1 MLPISVNLQNKKCI
15 VIGGG
20 KVASRRIQTLLA
32 EGANVTVI
40 SPELLPELMILVED
54 QHIKWFRR
62 PFDDGDCLGAFLV
75 IAATNRKAVNER
87 VAYDCRQNQ
96 LVNIVDNPEKSNF
109 YFPAVG
115 RKGLLSIAVSTE
127 GASPILAKNIRDRVM
142 EQFDNEFEQYVA
154 FVKEAR
160 ALILSMKLEE
170 RKKRTLLNE
179 LIDNRFLSKA
189 EQIQFLSRIHEQ
201 DNVLSAERK

>member
-20 KVASRRIQTLLA
+20 KVASRRIETLLA

-40 SPELLPELMILVED
+40 SPELLPELMTLAENE
-54 QHIKWFRR
+54 HIKWLRR

-96 LVNIVDNPEKSNF
+96 LVNIVDHPEKSNF

-115 RKGLLSIAVSTE
+115 RKGLLSIAVSTD

-142 EQFDNEFEQYVA
+142 EQFDDDFEQYIE
-154 FVKEAR
+154 FVKETR
-160 ALILSMKLEE
+160 ALILSVQLEE
-170 RKKRTLLNE
+170 RKKRTLLRE
-179 LIDNRFLSKA
+179 LIDHRLLSKT
-189 EQIQFLSRIHEQ
+189 EQRQFLSRINDSLQIH
-201 DNVLSAERK
+201 

>member
-1 MLPISVNLQNKKCI
+1 MLPISVNLQNKKCV

-20 KVASRRIQTLLA
+20 KVAFRRIQTFLA

-40 SPELLPELMILVED
+40 SPELLPELMILAKD
-54 QHIKWFRR
+54 QHIKWLER
-62 PFDDGDCLGAFLV
+62 PFDAGDCFEAFLV
-75 IAATNRKAVNER
+75 IAATNHKEVNER
-87 VAYDCRQNQ
+87 IAYHCQQNQ
-96 LVNIVDNPEKSNF
+96 LVNIVDNPEKSNV

-142 EQFDNEFEQYVA
+142 EQFDDEFEEYVA
-154 FVKEAR
+154 FVKEVR
-160 ALILSMKLEE
+160 ALILSMTLEE

-179 LIDNRFLSKA
+179 LIDYRLLSKA
-189 EQIQFLSRIHEQ
+189 EQIKFLSRINE
-201 DNVLSAERK
+201 SPTTY

>member
-40 SPELLPELMILVED
+40 SPELLPELMILEKTS
-54 QHIKWFRR
+54 ILN
-62 PFDDGDCLGAFLV
+62 GLGAHLMMAIVSVHFCV

-127 GASPILAKNIRDRVM
+127 GASPILAKK
-142 EQFDNEFEQYVA
+142 Y
-154 FVKEAR
+154 
-160 ALILSMKLEE
+160 
-170 RKKRTLLNE
+170 
-179 LIDNRFLSKA
+179 
-189 EQIQFLSRIHEQ
+189 SRPC
-201 DNVLSAERK
+201 DGTV

>member
-1 MLPISVNLQNKKCI
+1 MLPISVNLQNKKCT

-20 KVASRRIQTLLA
+20 KVAYRRIQTLLT

-40 SPELLPELMILVED
+40 SPELLPELMTLAENE
-54 QHIKWFRR
+54 HIKWLDR

-87 VAYDCRQNQ
+87 VAYDCHRNQ

-127 GASPILAKNIRDRVM
+127 GASPGLAKDIRDRLMV
-142 EQFDNEFEQYVA
+142 QFDDEFEQYIA

-160 ALILSMKLEE
+160 EIILSLGLEE
-170 RKKRTLLNE
+170 LNKRALLKE
-179 LIDNRFLSKA
+179 IVDDRFLNPDLQRDLLTKLKTP
-189 EQIQFLSRIHEQ
+189 LS
-201 DNVLSAERK
+201 V

>member
-1 MLPISVNLQNKKCI
+1 MLPISVNLQNKKCV

-32 EGANVTVI
+32 EGANITVI
-40 SPELLPELMILVED
+40 SPELLPELMTLAENE
-54 QHIKWFRR
+54 HIKWLGR

-87 VAYDCRQNQ
+87 VAYDCRHHQ
-96 LVNIVDNPEKSNF
+96 LVNIVDQPEISNV

-142 EQFDNEFEQYVA
+142 EQFDDEFEQYIA
-154 FVKEAR
+154 FVKETR
-160 ALILSMKLEE
+160 AFILSMKLEE
-170 RKKRTLLNE
+170 REKRTLLHE
-179 LIDNRFLSKA
+179 LIDPRLLSKA
-189 EQIQFLSRIHEQ
+189 EQMQFLSRFNELIAIH
-201 DNVLSAERK
+201 

>member
-1 MLPISVNLQNKKCI
+1 MLPISVNLQHKKCI

-20 KVASRRIQTLLA
+20 KVATRRIKTLLA

-40 SPELLPELMILVED
+40 SPELLPELMILAENE
-54 QHIKWFRR
+54 HITWLER
-62 PFDDGDCLGAFLV
+62 PFDDGDCLDAFLV

-87 VAYDCRQNQ
+87 VAVDCRPHQ
-96 LVNIVDNPEKSNF
+96 LVNIVDDPEKSNV

-115 RKGLLSIAVSTE
+115 RKGLLSIAVSTD

-142 EQFDNEFEQYVA
+142 EQFDDEFEQYII
-154 FVKEAR
+154 FVKETR

-170 RKKRTLLNE
+170 RKKRTLLHE
-179 LIDNRFLSKA
+179 LIDHRLLSKA
-189 EQIQFLSRIHEQ
+189 EQIQFLSRIHESQ
-201 DNVLSAERK
+201 ITY

>member
-20 KVASRRIQTLLA
+20 KVASRRIETLLA

-40 SPELLPELMILVED
+40 SPELLPELMTLAANE
-54 QHIKWFRR
+54 HITWLER
-62 PFDDGDCLGAFLV
+62 PCDDGDCLDAFLV

-87 VAYDCRQNQ
+87 VAYDCRQHQ
-96 LVNIVDNPEKSNF
+96 LVNIVDDPEKSNV

-127 GASPILAKNIRDRVM
+127 GASPVLAKNIRDLVM
-142 EQFDNEFEQYVA
+142 EQFDDEFEEYVA

-160 ALILSMKLEE
+160 TLILSMKLEE
-170 RKKRTLLNE
+170 RKKRTLLMN
-179 LIDNRFLSKA
+179 
-189 EQIQFLSRIHEQ
+189 
-201 DNVLSAERK
+201 